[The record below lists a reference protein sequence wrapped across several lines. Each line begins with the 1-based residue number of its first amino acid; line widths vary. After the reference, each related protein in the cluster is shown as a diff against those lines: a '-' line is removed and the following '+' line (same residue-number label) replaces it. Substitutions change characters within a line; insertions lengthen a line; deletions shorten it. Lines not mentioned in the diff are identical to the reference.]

1 MYMLEKVEKIFRE
14 VMELDDDMELN
25 DEMNSDNVEEW
36 DSLASMSLV
45 LQLEKEFGIKFEF
58 DDVLQMDSLGAIKKV
73 TAGKVQ

>member
-1 MYMLEKVEKIFRE
+1 MLKKVEDIFRE
-14 VMELDDDMELN
+14 VMELDEDAKLD

-45 LQLEKEFGIKFEF
+45 LRLEKEFNIKFEF
-58 DDVLQMDSLGAIKKV
+58 DDVLQMDSLGAIKRV